1 MLVVQSILLCYG
13 FDLLEYL
20 KSIIDRYL
28 CNGETSDSEEDKII
42 EIISQQ
48 SCACTLD
55 ENGLKFWPPLYMQRY
70 MAVQEVI
77 DHPIWSGSIKKVV
90 DFGCSEM
97 GLFKCIKPIP
107 GLNNIML
114 VDVDFDTLD
123 INQFKVLPTNYDHIS
138 MHERKEPLTVDI
150 YNGSI
155 ADQDDR
161 MLGVDAVICIELIE
175 HLYLDVLDSLP
186 NNVFEFIKPKL
197 AVFTTP
203 NVEFN
208 ILFPN
213 FTTQF
218 RHYDHKFEWT
228 RKQFKE
234 WAKKITTRYP
244 EYSVQFDGIGAGP
257 SGTENIGCCSQ
268 MALFYRKDMTTSP
281 VKPIDSTPYK
291 LLRRVDYPHE
301 LDDENH
307 WERSMYDK
315 LRKFVSEAS
324 CNKKYIVG
332 HNIEIPL
339 NEIMPYVSDCCSSI
353 DKLEDIVNKLYYTK
367 KNDHGEWLLIK
378 ALPGFSSDE
387 YESDSDSY
395 SNNSGQEYNLL
406 ENTVNLD
413 NDIEDWNSSAVLS
426 SDKSKLCYSTPMTRD
441 PELKY
446 YSNSVDSFSTVHSN
460 SGLYK
465 TAVDYN
471 KTEDTED
478 MVMSFSCNSSI
489 VEDCNVYQD
498 FKTGQ
503 NNSVINGED
512 VNETENTL
520 TCVANNHKLS
530 NDGDK
535 LNHNYTGDMEIS
547 SSYNGSIIVEDCI
560 VYQDFKSGRNISVRN
575 EEDIS
580 ETENTLTCVTNSHKF
595 SNDGDKLNHNYTGDM
610 EISSSYNGN
619 IIVEDCIVYQDFK
632 SGRNISV
639 RNEEDINETENTLT
653 CVTNSH
659 EFSNDDKL
667 NDNIINDNTI
677 IKNNSNISLKLK
689 CGSDTAH
696 QFKSNNPD
704 EICITINDGVNEIDD
719 QLTINESSKK

>member
-13 FDLLEYL
+13 IDLLEYL
-20 KSIIDRYL
+20 KSILDRYL
-28 CNGETSDSEEDKII
+28 CNGETPDLEEKKII

-55 ENGLKFWPPLYMQRY
+55 ENGLKFWPPLYVQRY
-70 MAVQEVI
+70 MVVQEVI
-77 DHPIWSGSIKKVV
+77 EHPIWNGSIKKVV

-114 VDVDFDTLD
+114 VDVDYDTLD
-123 INQFKVLPTNYDHIS
+123 INQCKVLPTNYDHIT

-218 RHYDHKFEWT
+218 RHDDHKFEWT

-234 WAKKITTRYP
+234 WAKKIIARYP
-244 EYSVQFDGIGAGP
+244 EYAVQFDGIGAGP

-268 MALFYRKDMTTSP
+268 MAIFYRKDMTTSP
-281 VKPIDSTPYK
+281 VKPINSTPYK
-291 LLRRVDYPHE
+291 LLRRIDYPHAPE
-301 LDDENH
+301 ENLGD
-307 WERSMYDK
+307 WPLIDK
-315 LRKFVSEAS
+315 LRKFVSDAA
-324 CNKKYIVG
+324 CNKKYVVG
-332 HNIEIPL
+332 DNMKIPL
-339 NEIMPYVSDCCSSI
+339 NEIMPYLSDCCSSI
-353 DKLEDIVNKLYYTK
+353 DKLEDVARKLYYTT
-367 KNDHGEWLLIK
+367 KNDRGEWLLIT
-378 ALPGFSSDE
+378 ASSEFGSVE
-387 YESDSDSY
+387 YESDSDSL
-395 SNNSGQEYNLL
+395 SNISGQEYNLL

-413 NDIEDWNSSAVLS
+413 DDNEDWNASVVLS

-446 YSNSVDSFSTVHSN
+446 YANNMDSFSTVHSN
-460 SGLYK
+460 SDLYK

-471 KTEDTED
+471 KSKDTDNME
-478 MVMSFSCNSSI
+478 MSSSCNSSI
-489 VEDCNVYQD
+489 DEDCNVYHG
-498 FKTGQ
+498 FRTGQ
-503 NNSVINGED
+503 NNSVINEED
-512 VNETENTL
+512 INETENTL
-520 TCVANNHKLS
+520 TGDANSHALS

-535 LNHNYTGDMEIS
+535 LNYHCTDDMEIS
-547 SSYNGSIIVEDCI
+547 SSYNGSIIVEDCT
-560 VYQDFKSGRNISVRN
+560 VYRDFKSGRNNSV
-575 EEDIS
+575 
-580 ETENTLTCVTNSHKF
+580 TK
-595 SNDGDKLNHNYTGDM
+595 
-610 EISSSYNGN
+610 
-619 IIVEDCIVYQDFK
+619 
-632 SGRNISV
+632 
-639 RNEEDINETENTLT
+639 EEDINETENTLT
-653 CVTNSH
+653 CVANSYS
-659 EFSNDDKL
+659 FSNDDDKL

-677 IKNNSNISLKLK
+677 IKNNGNILSLKLK
-689 CGSDTAH
+689 CSSDSARK
-696 QFKSNNPD
+696 FKSNNPD
-704 EICITINDGVNEIDD
+704 ETYITTKDGVNEIDNQPTVCLNRTLLD
-719 QLTINESSKK
+719 ESGYTENLLSTSDNELSKK